1 MKIIGSQTLKLKVGH
16 AMAQKNFSLPDK
28 FVDWFE
34 SWCNSNGYTQTTT
47 VQAALH
53 KFSQMS
59 HSDRIKWFEN
69 VGSIPRETTETRDNP
84 YSLGPKDDQSECE
97 NEA

>member
-1 MKIIGSQTLKLKVGH
+1 
-16 AMAQKNFSLPDK
+16 MAQKNFSLPDK

-34 SWCNSNGYTQTTT
+34 TWCNSNGYTQTTT

-59 HSDRIKWFEN
+59 HSDRVKWFEK
-69 VGSIPRETTETRDNP
+69 VGAVPRETTDSSDKP
-84 YSLGPKDDQSECE
+84 LSLGDLDGRSQ